1 MWCLEPATSLVR
13 EHTQEM
19 HGGQGSLSTLLDPA
33 GQNDKWRA
41 VAPGTDR
48 FLSGPRRLTM
58 PSSSSSSS
66 LQKLRDRAAG
76 IDIGA
81 TEHWICVDP
90 GLTDHPIRRFE
101 SYTEDLVA
109 AVAWLVS
116 LGVTSVAMEATGV
129 YWRELYTRLE
139 EAGLEV
145 LLVDP
150 RRTRNPRGRKTDKQD
165 CQWIWR
171 LHAHGMLDGAFVP
184 PAEVQALRTYLRY
197 RQTRVEQ
204 AGIALKEVQR
214 ALSLMNIKIQHKLA
228 DMGGTSGQ
236 AIITAILAGERD
248 AKRLAQLM
256 DYRCKASPTEVEKSL
271 RGTWRP
277 EHLFLLRQAQADYTH
292 QVAAI
297 AICDGELEQLIAR
310 LPQRSPDDGDDLPP
324 QRPSGKRDFGFDAQ
338 KASYRLTGVDLS
350 AIDGIGPNT
359 ALTFLGE
366 VGFDLS
372 PWPTSKAF
380 CSWLGLCP
388 NPKRSGGKTLGSL
401 PTAAGRAAQILK
413 SAVLG
418 LRGKKMNPLSQLYA
432 RLAVRR
438 GSAQALKALAH
449 KVARII
455 YALFK
460 NRVPYDRSKLEPILT
475 ARARLRLTQRL
486 TRQAEKLGYC
496 LQKAV

>member
-1 MWCLEPATSLVR
+1 M
-13 EHTQEM
+13 
-19 HGGQGSLSTLLDPA
+19 
-33 GQNDKWRA
+33 
-41 VAPGTDR
+41 
-48 FLSGPRRLTM
+48 
-58 PSSSSSSS
+58 SSSSSRKGSTS
-66 LQKLRDRAAG
+66 LRKMRDYAAG
-76 IDIGA
+76 IDVGA

-101 SYTEDLVA
+101 SFTEDLEA

-129 YWRELYTRLE
+129 YWRELYTRIE

-145 LLVDP
+145 LLADP
-150 RRTRNPRGRKTDKQD
+150 RRTRNPRGRKTDMQD
-165 CQWIWR
+165 CRWIWE

-184 PAEVQALRTYLRY
+184 DAQVQALRTYLRY
-197 RQTRVEQ
+197 RQTRVDQ

-214 ALSLMNIKIQHKLA
+214 ALSLMNLKIQHVLA
-228 DMGGTSGQ
+228 DIGGTSGQ
-236 AIITAILAGERD
+236 AIITAILKGERNPKIL
-248 AKRLAQLM
+248 ARLR
-256 DYRCKASPTEVEKSL
+256 DYRCKAPLAVTEKSL

-277 EHLFLLRQAQADYTH
+277 EYLFLLQQAQSDYLH

-297 AICDGELEQLIAR
+297 ETCDRELEQLIAR
-310 LPQRSPDDGDDLPP
+310 LPQRSPDDGNDLPP
-324 QRPSGKRDFGFDAQ
+324 QRPTGKRDFSFDAQ
-338 KASYRLTGVDLS
+338 QASYRLTGVDLS

-418 LRGKKMNPLSQLYA
+418 LRGNKKNPLSQLYA

-455 YALFK
+455 YAIFK
-460 NRVPYDRSKLEPILT
+460 HGTAYDRTRLEPIMT
-475 ARARLRLTQRL
+475 PRARLRLTERL
-486 TRQAEKLGYC
+486 AKQAEKLGYT
-496 LQKAV
+496 LQKAGVDGVSDGDLGCC